1 MRDWFKALYEVLLR
15 RLVRPLVVL
24 FIFMEQKEKSCKAFM
39 KAHANIKTILKITL
53 AVLALWLFFIAVVN
67 SLTGNND
74 GFYYMVWR
82 GAMAFIATKQ
92 SHPKNKKASPKTSLF
107 YPYKPSQLERII
119 FTRPT
124 ALKELTGDFEH
135 HRA

>member
-1 MRDWFKALYEVLLR
+1 MRLTAMLR
-15 RLVRPLVVL
+15 VA
-24 FIFMEQKEKSCKAFM
+24 C
-39 KAHANIKTILKITL
+39 
-53 AVLALWLFFIAVVN
+53 FFILAEPCP
-67 SLTGNND
+67 TPH
-74 GFYYMVWR
+74 
-82 GAMAFIATKQ
+82 K
-92 SHPKNKKASPKTSLF
+92 KKASPKTSLF